1 MKQQDMQRRY
11 KRKPKNNIEF
21 RDQYDTIYHGKNK
34 DIQKGREAANNQYW
48 NNDHYNNGNK
58 QGSGRYEYQ
67 NVHKHQKNLYK
78 NAQDVLDGK
87 YKLESTRA
95 MKYIKDKKEE
105 EKRRAR
111 ANDMINWNTDEN
123 SSASKKA
130 LKNKEKHEEQYDIYD
145 SMDSKKYQ
153 SIDKK
158 HRGDGKVAAF
168 NQGCFGRYKG

>member
-1 MKQQDMQRRY
+1 MRQDQR
-11 KRKPKNNIEF
+11 
-21 RDQYDTIYHGKNK
+21 YDMITEMY
-34 DIQKGREAANNQYW
+34 EA
-48 NNDHYNNGNK
+48 
-58 QGSGRYEYQ
+58 
-67 NVHKHQKNLYK
+67 
-78 NAQDVLDGK
+78 
-87 YKLESTRA
+87 TRA

-105 EKRRAR
+105 EKRRDR
-111 ANDMINWNTDEN
+111 ANDMINWNIDEN